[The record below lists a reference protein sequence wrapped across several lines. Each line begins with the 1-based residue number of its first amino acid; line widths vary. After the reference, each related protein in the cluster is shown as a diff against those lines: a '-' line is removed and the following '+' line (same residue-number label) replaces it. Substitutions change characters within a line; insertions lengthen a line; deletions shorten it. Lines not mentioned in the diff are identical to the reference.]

1 MTSDH
6 NLHRSLRQKWDL
18 KTNFLFDFV
27 FQLSHLDQQMS
38 LYILEH
44 IKKIDIYIR
53 GLEEIVSQL
62 DNSLRITSS
71 LAD

>member
-1 MTSDH
+1 
-6 NLHRSLRQKWDL
+6 
-18 KTNFLFDFV
+18 
-27 FQLSHLDQQMS
+27 MS